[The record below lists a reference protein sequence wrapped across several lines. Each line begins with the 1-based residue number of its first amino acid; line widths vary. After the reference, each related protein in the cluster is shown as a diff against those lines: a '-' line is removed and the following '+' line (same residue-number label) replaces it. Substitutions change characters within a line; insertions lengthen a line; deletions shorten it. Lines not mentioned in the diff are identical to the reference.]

1 MTSGMSTWRDSSSGA
16 GEIHIRWFLEDRSP
30 LWCPG
35 THHVINSLTSPP
47 GVCRLVGWE
56 PAQACPLCRCI
67 FSLQTRARISLAQL
81 LPPPREGRVGK
92 SARKVRRVC
101 SLLIAGLSV
110 RRPEQMLGSL
120 LCQKKTSRRAHGP
133 FDLTSEESPNGS
145 PRNLCSSDM
154 KDKAGRRI

>member
-67 FSLQTRARISLAQL
+67 FSLQTRAPHFFSSTLTSAPGGQGGKIRPESPASLQPLDSRAVR
-81 LPPPREGRVGK
+81 PAARTDVGK
-92 SARKVRRVC
+92 FA
-101 SLLIAGLSV
+101 LS
-110 RRPEQMLGSL
+110 E
-120 LCQKKTSRRAHGP
+120 
-133 FDLTSEESPNGS
+133 
-145 PRNLCSSDM
+145 
-154 KDKAGRRI
+154 KDKQARSRTL